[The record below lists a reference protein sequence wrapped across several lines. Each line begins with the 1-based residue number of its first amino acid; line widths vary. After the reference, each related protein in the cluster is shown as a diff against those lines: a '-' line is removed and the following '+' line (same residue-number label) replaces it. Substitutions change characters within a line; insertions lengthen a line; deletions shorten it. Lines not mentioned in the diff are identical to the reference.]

1 MNKYFMNNPYLPIL
15 ILIGIAFAFSGTFLL
30 LSALIG
36 PKKPTREKL
45 EPYECGMPLVGEPRD
60 RFSVKFFLVAIIF
73 ILFDVEAVFLFPWAV
88 LFKDFKAMGLGPFL
102 FWEMTAFLLI
112 LVLGLVYVWKRK
124 ALEWEK

>member
-1 MNKYFMNNPYLPIL
+1 MNNPYVSVL
-15 ILIGIAFAFSGTFLL
+15 ILIGIALAFSAAFIGI
-30 LSALIG
+30 SALLG
-36 PKKPTREKL
+36 PKRPTKEKL
-45 EPYECGMPLVGEPRD
+45 APYECGMPPLGDPRD
-60 RFSVKFFLVAIIF
+60 RFSVKFFLVAILF

-88 LFKDFKAMGLGPFL
+88 LFRDFQKMGAGVFI

>member
-1 MNKYFMNNPYLPIL
+1 MNPYISVL
-15 ILIGIAFAFSGTFLL
+15 ILIMIALGFSAAFLG
-30 LSALIG
+30 LSALLG
-36 PKKPTREKL
+36 PKKSTQSKL
-45 EPYECGMPLVGEPRD
+45 EPYECGVPPLGDPRE

-88 LFKDFKAMGLGPFL
+88 LFRDFQRAGQGVFI